1 MESEIIRHYYNIKQ
15 TDETYQRKLELVDT
29 LYSIL
34 ANAYPSKLK
43 NTTLPIARKIDIE
56 LKFRLKIF

>member
-43 NTTLPIARKIDIE
+43 KTLPYLQQEKLI
-56 LKFRLKIF
+56 LN